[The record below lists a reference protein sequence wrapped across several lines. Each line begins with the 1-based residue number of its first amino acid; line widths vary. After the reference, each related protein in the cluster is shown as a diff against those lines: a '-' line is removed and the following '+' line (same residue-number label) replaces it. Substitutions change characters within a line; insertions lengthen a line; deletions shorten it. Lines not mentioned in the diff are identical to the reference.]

1 MKNQNKKDRQ
11 NAPIITRIGAV
22 ALILVFGGVAIFRA
36 KKKTS
41 QRDSSLPLTPTPAI
55 SKFAEATEPN
65 LKISLDAARTS
76 GLLIISEIDKQFSSL
91 EYELIY
97 QSEIGGAMIERGIYS
112 GGTIPIPSTRKVSKD
127 LFFGTKSC
135 TTGKCHVRAEKVEV
149 DQPVTLIIRLLN
161 DEKEIWELEKTVLFD
176 QGEGGFKGTIEEQ
189 N

>member
-1 MKNQNKKDRQ
+1 VKNQSKK
-11 NAPIITRIGAV
+11 NAPIIIGAV

-36 KKKTS
+36 KKKAG
-41 QRDSSLPLTPTPAI
+41 QKNSSLPLNPTPAV

-65 LKISLDAARTS
+65 LEISLDATRIS
-76 GLLIISEIDKQFSSL
+76 GLLTISEIDKQFSSL
-91 EYELIY
+91 EYEVIY
-97 QSEIGGAMIERGIYS
+97 QSEIEGAMIERGIYS
-112 GGTIPIPSTRKVSKD
+112 GGIIPIPSTRKVSKD

-176 QGEGGFKGTIEEQ
+176 QSEGGFKGIIEGIIEEL
-189 N
+189 